1 MKYKTILWDIDGTLL
16 NFEMSERI
24 SMEKCLE
31 KHGVTMTETQ
41 FEEYKKINKECWK
54 MIEKDH
60 SRRNE
65 LMVKR
70 FVDFFKLLNVSI
82 DGVQFNKDYQEALG
96 TYYCLNEN
104 ALEVILALKPHCK
117 QYAASNGSKVAQLGK
132 LKGTGLYDLFDDIFI
147 SEDVGYE
154 KPDITYF
161 NYIKQKTHYDP
172 DTTIIIGDSLTSDI
186 KGGENAGIDTCYF
199 NPGHQKNTSQ
209 AVTYEIDKL
218 IEVLDI
224 VK

>member
-1 MKYKTILWDIDGTLL
+1 MKYQTILWDIDGTLL
-16 NFEMSERI
+16 NFEMSEKI

-31 KHGVTMTETQ
+31 KHGVSMTEAQ

-70 FVDFFKLLNVSI
+70 FVDFFALLNVSI
-82 DGVQFNKDYQEALG
+82 D
-96 TYYCLNEN
+96 
-104 ALEVILALKPHCK
+104 VILTLKPHCK

-154 KPDITYF
+154 KPDLTYF
-161 NYIKQKTHYDP
+161 NYIKEKTHYDP

-199 NPGHQKNTSQ
+199 NPEHQKNTSQ

>member
-31 KHGVTMTETQ
+31 KHGVSMTEAQ

-70 FVDFFKLLNVSI
+70 FVDFFTLLNVSI

-96 TYYCLNEN
+96 TYYCL
-104 ALEVILALKPHCK
+104 
-117 QYAASNGSKVAQLGK
+117 NGSKVAQLGK

-161 NYIKQKTHYDP
+161 NYIKEKTHYDP

-199 NPGHQKNTSQ
+199 NPAHQKNTSQ

>member
-1 MKYKTILWDIDGTLL
+1 
-16 NFEMSERI
+16 
-24 SMEKCLE
+24 
-31 KHGVTMTETQ
+31 
-41 FEEYKKINKECWK
+41 

-70 FVDFFKLLNVSI
+70 FVDFLYYLMFLLMVFSLI
-82 DGVQFNKDYQEALG
+82 RIIEEALG
-96 TYYCLNEN
+96 TYYCLNEF

-117 QYAASNGSKVAQLGK
+117 QYATSNGSKVAQLGK

-147 SEDVGYE
+147 SEDVGHE

-161 NYIKQKTHYDP
+161 NYIKEKTHYDP

-218 IEVLDI
+218 IKVLDV

>member
-31 KHGVTMTETQ
+31 KHGVSMTEAQ

-70 FVDFFKLLNVSI
+70 FVDFLRYLMFLLIVFS
-82 DGVQFNKDYQEALG
+82 L
-96 TYYCLNEN
+96 
-104 ALEVILALKPHCK
+104 
-117 QYAASNGSKVAQLGK
+117 
-132 LKGTGLYDLFDDIFI
+132 
-147 SEDVGYE
+147 
-154 KPDITYF
+154 
-161 NYIKQKTHYDP
+161 IK
-172 DTTIIIGDSLTSDI
+172 IIR
-186 KGGENAGIDTCYF
+186 K
-199 NPGHQKNTSQ
+199 H
-209 AVTYEIDKL
+209 
-218 IEVLDI
+218 
-224 VK
+224 

>member
-31 KHGVTMTETQ
+31 KHDVSMTEAQ

-70 FVDFFKLLNVSI
+70 FVDFFTLLNVSI
-82 DGVQFNKDYQEALG
+82 DGVQLTREFLKSKLHFSKSS
-96 TYYCLNEN
+96 LHFFH
-104 ALEVILALKPHCK
+104 LA
-117 QYAASNGSKVAQLGK
+117 
-132 LKGTGLYDLFDDIFI
+132 
-147 SEDVGYE
+147 
-154 KPDITYF
+154 
-161 NYIKQKTHYDP
+161 
-172 DTTIIIGDSLTSDI
+172 
-186 KGGENAGIDTCYF
+186 
-199 NPGHQKNTSQ
+199 
-209 AVTYEIDKL
+209 
-218 IEVLDI
+218 IEWC
-224 VK
+224 